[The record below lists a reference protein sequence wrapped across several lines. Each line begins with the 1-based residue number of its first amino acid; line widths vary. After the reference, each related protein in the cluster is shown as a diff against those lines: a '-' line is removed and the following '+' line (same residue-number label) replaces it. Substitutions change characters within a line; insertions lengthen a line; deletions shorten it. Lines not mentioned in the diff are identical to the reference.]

1 MNSIDDLSSETS
13 TAENPFAP
21 PTVEPSAPDVER
33 IQTGTGDLAKTGTG
47 LTLVLFGTL
56 CVLVSAGALGIG
68 VVLAGLAFTTGSMAL
83 NWAGGGGLILGGAG
97 CFIGGLMM
105 FVGPFRCL
113 SAPAAVRG
121 RGLIIGSVVCQT
133 LVGVM
138 VLGMG
143 MAPSIIAMYTS
154 LTSHVLFVVFM
165 RRIAE
170 FIGRLDLAAR
180 AGNILIGGSIMA
192 SCIGILGIA
201 RLVATQSGGSFITLT
216 GTVLALATAVSF
228 LMYVGLLKNLRRA
241 IKSGAAP

>member
-1 MNSIDDLSSETS
+1 MSSIDNPSSETP

-21 PTVEPSAPDVER
+21 PTVEPLVPDDER
-33 IQTGTGDLAKTGTG
+33 MQTGTGDLTKTGTG

-56 CVLVSAGALGIG
+56 SVLVSAG
-68 VVLAGLAFTTGSMAL
+68 VLAIGFTVVVVAFESGWVL
-83 NWAGGGGLILGGAG
+83 LEWAGGGVAILGLVGVL
-97 CFIGGLMM
+97 IGGLML
-105 FVGPFRCL
+105 FVGLFRCL

-138 VLGMG
+138 VLRMG

-201 RLVATQSGGSFITLT
+201 RLVATQSGGAFITLT

-228 LMYVGLLKNLRRA
+228 LMYVGLLNALRRA